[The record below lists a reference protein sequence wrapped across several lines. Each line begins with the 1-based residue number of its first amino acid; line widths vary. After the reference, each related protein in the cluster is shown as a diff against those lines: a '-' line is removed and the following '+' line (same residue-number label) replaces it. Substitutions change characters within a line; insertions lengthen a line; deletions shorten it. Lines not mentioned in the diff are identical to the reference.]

1 MILSFCRQT
10 GKICPESQY
19 ELFSLL
25 LDSFE
30 SDYVQWRRNMM
41 NPCPILPTEPERPI
55 SSTGS
60 ESPNDF
66 PPPLWSQ
73 IDPAS
78 RRQLAQ
84 WLAKVIGCIRLP
96 NPRMEVNDHEPG

>member
-1 MILSFCRQT
+1 
-10 GKICPESQY
+10 
-19 ELFSLL
+19 
-25 LDSFE
+25 
-30 SDYVQWRRNMM
+30 M

-84 WLAKVIGCIRLP
+84 QIAELIRRIRLP
-96 NPRMEVNDHEPG
+96 NSQMEVSDHEPC